1 MTDPGPPPPGSL
13 KARLAEE
20 MRAALKARERVR
32 LGALRML
39 AAAVKN
45 REVELGHGLDDPEL
59 VEMATREVKR
69 RQEAIEAFDR
79 AGRQDRADQE
89 REEKVVLEAYL
100 PARLTGDEVDALIEE
115 AVTSTGAAGP
125 GDLGKVM
132 GHVMSK
138 GRGRL
143 DGRAVQERVRARL
156 SG

>member
-1 MTDPGPPPPGSL
+1 
-13 KARLAEE
+13 

-45 REVELGHGLDDPEL
+45 REVELGRGLDDPEL